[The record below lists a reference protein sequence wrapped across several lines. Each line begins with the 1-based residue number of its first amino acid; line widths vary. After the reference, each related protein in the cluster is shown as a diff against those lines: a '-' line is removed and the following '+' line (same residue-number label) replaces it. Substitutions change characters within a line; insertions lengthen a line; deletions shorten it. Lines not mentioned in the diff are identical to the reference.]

1 MEMGGLWA
9 PRCPSVA
16 LTGRAVCVYI
26 ISLSKKMSID
36 VRLPLSGDGRS
47 IIALAGK
54 VVNAFGFKKNR
65 CLVQGRSYRRICR
78 INYTAPGPRAPN
90 MRKQKLIKTSQI
102 FYYFRNDQSKKKVTI
117 NDLINQF
124 AEKKARRVYI

>member
-1 MEMGGLWA
+1 
-9 PRCPSVA
+9 
-16 LTGRAVCVYI
+16 
-26 ISLSKKMSID
+26 MSID

-78 INYTAPGPRAPN
+78 IIYTGPPGHGGAQHAQAKINKNFPN
-90 MRKQKLIKTSQI
+90 FLLFQK
-102 FYYFRNDQSKKKVTI
+102 
-117 NDLINQF
+117 
-124 AEKKARRVYI
+124 

>member
-1 MEMGGLWA
+1 MGPTLPFYRPDGKS
-9 PRCPSVA
+9 SVC
-16 LTGRAVCVYI
+16 LHHKPV
-26 ISLSKKMSID
+26 KKKSID